1 MKKPLYK
8 HLWFWLLLVVAITI
22 VGGLA
27 SGQKGSNNAQQ
38 NSEDDVSSVED
49 ASDTSDES
57 EIITSTAEPES
68 NSDTT
73 SEVSD
78 TPAEYRSALIK
89 ASSYA
94 NLMNMSKRGVY
105 DQLVSENG
113 EKFSAEAAQYA
124 IEHVKADWN
133 KNAVAKAKSY
143 SDSMHLSKAGILDQ
157 LTS

>member
-105 DQLVSENG
+105 DQLVSENVPL
-113 EKFSAEAAQYA
+113 KLP
-124 IEHVKADWN
+124 
-133 KNAVAKAKSY
+133 
-143 SDSMHLSKAGILDQ
+143 SMQLNTSKQIGTKMQLPRQKVIQILCTCQ
-157 LTS
+157 KPGYWIN

>member
-143 SDSMHLSKAGILDQ
+143 SDSMHLSKPGYWIN
-157 LTS
+157 